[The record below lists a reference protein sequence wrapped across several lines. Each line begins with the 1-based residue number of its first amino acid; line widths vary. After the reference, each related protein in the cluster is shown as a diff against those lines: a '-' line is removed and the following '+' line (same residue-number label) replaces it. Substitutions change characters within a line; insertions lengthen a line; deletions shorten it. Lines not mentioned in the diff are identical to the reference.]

1 MEKQLL
7 SGNEAIARGAFEAGV
22 KVGTGYP
29 GTPSTEILENLTK
42 YPDLYTEWSVNEK
55 VALETGFGAALAGA
69 RTLVTMKHVGV
80 NVAADPLFTASYI
93 GVKGGLV
100 LAVADDPDM
109 HSSQNEQD
117 SRHYARA
124 AKLPMLEP
132 SDSQEAKE
140 FVKEALDLSEQF
152 DTPVF
157 LRSTTR
163 ISHSRGQ
170 VSVAETVHRSTVEP
184 GFSRNPKKLVMIP
197 AFARPAHLKVEERQK
212 QLADWAETAPINR
225 AEYND
230 NKLGIITSGIC
241 YAYIKEAL
249 PEASVLKLGMVY
261 PLPMKKI
268 QEFVKRCDRVVVVEE
283 LDPFIEDQLKAVGIR
298 VEGKNL
304 FPVTGEFHPAMI
316 KSILRPD
323 AERKTQIATALQ
335 LPPRPPALCPGC
347 PHQQVFNVLRDKGIT
362 VTGDIGCYT
371 LGVLPPYSA
380 MDTCVDMGASV
391 TVAQGIE
398 IAEQQLGVAQ
408 PKRIAAVIGDS
419 TFAHSGLTGLVNA
432 AYNNRHSLIIVLD
445 NSTTAMT
452 GMQPNPFNGE
462 RIDGSQA
469 VQVDYAALAK
479 AVGIAEENYREISAY
494 KLEPIDETIEELL
507 QSNKLSLLVVKGTCV
522 IYKRRLAKRMKEQQN

>member
-1 MEKQLL
+1 MKKELL
-7 SGNEAIARGAFEAGV
+7 SGNEAIARGAYEAGI

-29 GTPSTEILENLTK
+29 GTPSTEILENFT
-42 YPDLYTEWSVNEK
+42 LYDGVYSEWSVNEK

-80 NVAADPLFTASYI
+80 NVAADPLFTSSYI
-93 GVKGGLV
+93 GVKGALV

-124 AKLPMLEP
+124 AKLPMVEP
-132 SDSQEAKE
+132 SDSQEAKD
-140 FVKEALDLSEQF
+140 FVLAAAEISEQF

-157 LRSTTR
+157 LRSSTR
-163 ISHSRGQ
+163 ISHSRG
-170 VSVAETVHRSTVEP
+170 VVEP
-184 GFSRNPKKLVMIP
+184 LDMIASGSARPGFERNPQKYVMIP
-197 AFARPAHLKVEERQK
+197 AFARPAHKTVEARLQK
-212 QLADWAETAPINR
+212 LAEWAEKTDLNR
-225 AEYND
+225 TEYND
-230 NKLGIITSGIC
+230 LSIGIITSGIC
-241 YAYIKEAL
+241 YSYVKEVM
-249 PEASVLKLGMVY
+249 PNASVLKIGLVH
-261 PLPMKKI
+261 PLPFKKME
-268 QEFVKRCDRVVVVEE
+268 EFINKCERVVVVEE
-283 LDPFIEDQLKAVGIR
+283 LDPFIEDQLKARGLQI
-298 VEGKNL
+298 EGKNI
-304 FPVTGEFHPAMI
+304 FPVTGEFDPAMI
-316 KSILRPD
+316 KEKLLPSEKPVAAL
-323 AERKTQIATALQ
+323 TTTLQ

-398 IAEQQLGVAQ
+398 IAEKQLQVKN

-419 TFAHSGLTGLVNA
+419 TFAHSGITGLVNA

-462 RIDGSQA
+462 RINGDSA
-469 VQVDYAALAK
+469 LQVDYRSLAQ
-479 AVGIAEENYREISAY
+479 AVGIGEQNFREVSAY
-494 KLEPIDETIEELL
+494 KLESIDETIEEFLN
-507 QSNKLSLLVVKGTCV
+507 SNRLSLLVVKGTCV